1 MENITEVLVKKKKN
15 GTDELK
21 SFFVV
26 LLGFILVAVSAKYLG
41 AFSVIAVAL
50 IIYLAYR
57 LLLSFDMEFEYC
69 LVDKEIR
76 VDKILSKKKRKD
88 YIRVEGDEIEYI
100 AQLSDVGESELKNT
114 KIYMASEFMNA
125 SDNYVVKAN
134 KGGVAMSVVIKG
146 DERVLAH
153 LKRVMPGKVR

>member
-100 AQLSDVGESELKNT
+100 AKLSDVGESELKNT

-125 SDNYVVKAN
+125 PDNYVVKAN

>member
-100 AQLSDVGESELKNT
+100 AKLSDVGESELKNT